1 MPRFDLNML
10 MYQVSTYKPE
20 LIFHTVTLVGNHQ
33 ILNTKFAEGIDILF
47 SKTIHL
53 ALSNL
58 KLKALAFHRIP
69 IEARIKS
76 IELRNIVM

>member
-10 MYQVSTYKPE
+10 MYQISTYKPE
-20 LIFHTVTLVGNHQ
+20 LVFRNVTLMGNYQ
-33 ILNTKFAEGIDILF
+33 ILNNKFAEGIDILF

-53 ALSNL
+53 ALINL

-69 IEARIKS
+69 IKARIKS
-76 IELRNIVM
+76 IELRNIIM